1 VSTREATST
10 RGSETRAIQAAND
23 LGHALVRSPA
33 FRNFEAA
40 QEAFMKAD
48 GLRERF
54 DRYQRR
60 RQDLQNA
67 RAWGGLDPAVERE
80 LDAEWQRLSRM
91 PEVQAYQEAQ
101 EELIQLCTQIVAKI
115 SAGVGIDFGRAC
127 APAGG
132 CC

>member
-1 VSTREATST
+1 
-10 RGSETRAIQAAND
+10 
-23 LGHALVRSPA
+23 VRSLA

-54 DRYQRR
+54 EKYQRR
-60 RQDLQNA
+60 QQDLQNA
-67 RAWGGLDPAVERE
+67 RAWGGLDLAVERE
-80 LDAEWQRLSRM
+80 LDAEWQRLSRI

-101 EELIQLCTQIVAKI
+101 EQLTQLCTQIVAKI
-115 SAGVGIDFGRAC
+115 SAGVGIHFGRAC

>member
-1 VSTREATST
+1 VSKRQATPT
-10 RGSETRAIQAAND
+10 TGSETRAIQAAND
-23 LGHALVRSPA
+23 LGHALVRSLA

-54 DRYQRR
+54 EKYQRR
-60 RQDLQNA
+60 QQDLQNA
-67 RAWGGLDPAVERE
+67 RAWGGLDLAVERE
-80 LDAEWQRLSRM
+80 LDAEWQRLSRI

-101 EELIQLCTQIVAKI
+101 EQLTQLCTQIVAKI
-115 SAGVGIDFGRAC
+115 SAGVGIHFGRAC